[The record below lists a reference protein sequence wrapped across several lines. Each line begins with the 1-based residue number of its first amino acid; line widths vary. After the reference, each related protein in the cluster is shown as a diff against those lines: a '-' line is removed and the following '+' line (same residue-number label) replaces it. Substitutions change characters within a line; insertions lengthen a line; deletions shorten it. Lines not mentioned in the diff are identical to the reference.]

1 MPEPNDFDEPIRE
14 IVADQKRQWL
24 SGRRVLLESYLP
36 QHPQIGQAEEP
47 LLDLIYHEVRLREWM
62 GEAVAATDYLRRF
75 PQLKDQIEPLFQVHS
90 AMASAFPE
98 STLAFDVDASR
109 AAVLRRIHWPG
120 STKPL
125 AVLDESLEQYLIHR
139 GVGDDAQQRL
149 GAIFYYREPPAG
161 REPRAE
167 FRLLRETTRTG
178 AAIVYQA
185 LERVTHRTI
194 AVKTLLYGPFAA
206 AGAELDA
213 RVARLRE
220 ISHPNLAAVLGSGVH
235 GGLPY
240 VAMEYADCGNLTDR
254 LHFGACDARQASR
267 LARSLAAGLSALSDA
282 GLVHGNLKPNNV
294 LLTAEGVWKLSDM
307 YWTTLLPDV
316 LNLGCIVER
325 PAAGR
330 SLFELARELR
340 GQIGLHPP
348 CGVLRTAVGWRMA
361 DVRYLAPEAAS
372 EDYAGPSPAE
382 DVYAL
387 GAILYELLTGRAA
400 FGGDSQQVIW
410 SRVLSGLAASDV
422 LSMSGAPRNLQD
434 ICLACLAKQLA
445 DRPSLHELAA
455 VLAACGESP
464 L

>member
-36 QHPQIGQAEEP
+36 RHPRIAQSEEP
-47 LLDLIYHEVRLREWM
+47 LLDLIYHEVRLRESM
-62 GEAVAATDYLRRF
+62 DEAVAAADYLRRF

-120 STKPL
+120 SMKPL
-125 AVLDESLEQYLIHR
+125 AVVDESLEQYLIHR

-149 GAIFYYREPPAG
+149 GAIFYYREPPVG

-167 FRLLRETTRTG
+167 FRLLREAARSG

-206 AGAELDA
+206 GGELDA

-220 ISHPNLAAVLGSGVH
+220 ISHPHLAAVLGSGEH
-235 GGLPY
+235 HGLPY
-240 VAMEYADCGNLTDR
+240 VAMEYADCGSLAER
-254 LHFGACDARQASR
+254 LQIGACDARQTSR
-267 LARSLAAGLSALSDA
+267 LAQSLAAGLSALHDA
-282 GLVHGNLKPNNV
+282 GLAHGNLKPSNV
-294 LLTAEGVWKLSDM
+294 LLTAEGAWKLSDM
-307 YWTTLLPDV
+307 YWTTCLPDV

-325 PAAGR
+325 PAATC
-330 SLFELARELR
+330 SLLELAKELR

-348 CGVLRTAVGWRMA
+348 CGVLRTTVGWRMA

-372 EDYAGPSPAE
+372 ADYAGPSPAE
-382 DVYAL
+382 DIYAL
-387 GAILYELLTGRAA
+387 GAILYELLAGRAA
-400 FGGDSQQVIW
+400 FGGESLQEIW
-410 SRVLSGLAASDV
+410 SRVLSGLAAFDA
-422 LSMSGAPRNLQD
+422 LTASGAPPNLQE
-434 ICLACLAKQLA
+434 ICLACLAKQPV
-445 DRPSLHELAA
+445 DRPSLHDLAA
-455 VLAACGESP
+455 VLAECG
-464 L
+464 